1 MREIKE
7 LHSQEP
13 TKFHKNIIQPMTTDE
28 DWDGDT
34 DLIDVLDDMEIAQ
47 DDELYADISDWF
59 AQLA

>member
-34 DLIDVLDDMEIAQ
+34 DLIDVLDDMEIA
-47 DDELYADISDWF
+47 
-59 AQLA
+59 